1 MEERRPSHMQYQKIL
16 VVDDEESIRYM
27 LKMALEEAGY
37 EVELASDG
45 ITALAKLTES
55 VFDCVISDVRMPEM
69 SGLELLKA
77 IQEIRPDLTVIVM
90 SAFGSLDT
98 AIEAMKLGAYDYVS
112 KPFKQDEILLTLKKA
127 EERER
132 LRKENLLLR
141 REVEK
146 KYSFDNIIGK
156 STKMQEIFRRIEK
169 IAEYKST
176 VLITG
181 ESGTGKELV
190 AKAIHYSSPRRDLPF
205 IAVNCGAIP
214 GELLESELFGH
225 VKGAFTGAIAAKKGL
240 FTEADKG
247 TIFLDE
253 IGDLPLNLQVKLLR
267 VLQEGEIRR
276 VGDTRTFQVDVRVI
290 AATAKDLLE
299 EVQKGNF
306 REDLYYRLNV
316 VPFYLPPLRERR
328 EDIPLLVWHFL
339 RKYSAETG
347 KEIKEIAPDAMNALV
362 AYEWKGNVRELE
374 NVIERAV
381 VMSEGQIITT
391 EYLPE
396 GLVKSTSD
404 IILKIPESRISI
416 KTTVKELVEMAE
428 KELIARALA
437 KTGNNRTR
445 AAELL
450 EISHRALMYKLKEY
464 HL

>member
-1 MEERRPSHMQYQKIL
+1 M
-16 VVDDEESIRYM
+16 
-27 LKMALEEAGY
+27 
-37 EVELASDG
+37 
-45 ITALAKLTES
+45 
-55 VFDCVISDVRMPEM
+55 
-69 SGLELLKA
+69 
-77 IQEIRPDLTVIVM
+77 
-90 SAFGSLDT
+90 
-98 AIEAMKLGAYDYVS
+98 
-112 KPFKQDEILLTLKKA
+112 
-127 EERER
+127 
-132 LRKENLLLR
+132 LR

>member
-1 MEERRPSHMQYQKIL
+1 MQYQKIL

>member
-1 MEERRPSHMQYQKIL
+1 MQYQKIL

-27 LKMALEEAGY
+27 LKLALEEAGY

-45 ITALAKLTES
+45 TTALKKLTES

-69 SGLELLKA
+69 GGLELLKA

-112 KPFKQDEILLTLKKA
+112 KPFKQDEIILTLKKA

-132 LRKENLLLR
+132 LRKENVLLR

-190 AKAIHYSSPRRDLPF
+190 AKAIHYRGPRRDLPF

-225 VKGAFTGAIAAKKGL
+225 VKGAFTGAVAAKKGL

-276 VGDTRTFQVDVRVI
+276 VGDTRTSQVDVRVI

-299 EVQKGNF
+299 EVHKGNF

-316 VPFYLPPLRERR
+316 VPFHLPPLRERR

-339 RKYSAETG
+339 KKYSAETG
-347 KEIKEIAPDAMNALV
+347 KEIKEITPDAMNALV
-362 AYEWKGNVRELE
+362 AYEWRGNVRELE

-381 VMSEGQIITT
+381 VMSEGPIITT

-396 GLVKSTSD
+396 GLVKSASD
-404 IILKIPESRISI
+404 IVLKIPESRISI

-464 HL
+464 QM

>member
-1 MEERRPSHMQYQKIL
+1 MQYQKIL
-16 VVDDEESIRYM
+16 VVDDEENIRYM
-27 LKMALEEAGY
+27 LKLALEEAGY
-37 EVELASDG
+37 EVELAQDG
-45 ITALAKLTES
+45 REALEKLKDP
-55 VFDCVISDVRMPEM
+55 VFDCVISDMRMPEM
-69 SGLELLKA
+69 GGIEVLKA

-98 AIEAMKLGAYDYVS
+98 AIEAMKLGAYDYVT

-132 LRKENLLLR
+132 LRRENMLLR

-156 STKMQEIFRRIEK
+156 SAKMQDVFRRIEK
-169 IAEYKST
+169 IADYKST
-176 VLITG
+176 VLVSG

-190 AKAIHYSSPRRDLPF
+190 AKAIHYSGLRRDHPF

-225 VKGAFTGAIAAKKGL
+225 VKGAFTGAVAAKKGL
-240 FTEADKG
+240 FAEADKG

-276 VGDTRTFQVDVRVI
+276 VGDTRTIEVDVRVI
-290 AATAKDLLE
+290 AATAKDLME
-299 EVQKGNF
+299 EVKKGNF

-316 VPFYLPPLRERR
+316 VPFYLPSLRERR

-339 RKYSAETG
+339 RKYSTETG
-347 KEIKEIAPDAMNALV
+347 KEINDIAPEAMSALV

-374 NVIERAV
+374 NIIERAV
-381 VMSEGQIITT
+381 VMSEGDTITT

-396 GLVKSTSD
+396 GLVKNASD
-404 IILKIPESRISI
+404 LVLKIPEPRISI
-416 KTTVKELVEMAE
+416 KTTVKEIVEMAE
-428 KELIARALA
+428 KELITRALA
-437 KTGNNRTR
+437 KTSNNRTR

-464 HL
+464 HIS

>member
-1 MEERRPSHMQYQKIL
+1 MQYQKIL

-77 IQEIRPDLTVIVM
+77 IQEVRPDLTVIVM

-347 KEIKEIAPDAMNALV
+347 KEIKEITPDAMNALV

-396 GLVKSTSD
+396 GLVKSASD

>member
-1 MEERRPSHMQYQKIL
+1 MRYQKIL
-16 VVDDEESIRYM
+16 VVDDEENIRYM
-27 LKMALEEAGY
+27 LKLALEDAGY
-37 EVELASDG
+37 EVELAQNG
-45 ITALAKLTES
+45 PEALEKLKDS
-55 VFDCVISDVRMPEM
+55 VFECVICDIRMPEM
-69 SGLELLKA
+69 NGLEVLRE
-77 IQEIRPDLTVIVM
+77 IQGIRPDLTVIVM
-90 SAFGSLDT
+90 SAFGTLDT

-141 REVEK
+141 KEVEK

-156 STKMQEIFRRIEK
+156 STKMQEVFRRIEK
-169 IAEYKST
+169 IADYKST

-190 AKAIHYSSPRRDLPF
+190 AKAIHYSGSRRNYPF

-214 GELLESELFGH
+214 GDLLESELFGH
-225 VKGAFTGAIAAKKGL
+225 VKGAFTGAVASKKGL

-276 VGDTRTFQVDVRVI
+276 VGDTRTLQVDVRVI

-299 EVQKGNF
+299 EVKKGNF

-316 VPFYLPPLRERR
+316 VPFYLPSLRERR

-339 RKYSAETG
+339 KKYSAETG
-347 KEIKEIAPDAMNALV
+347 KEIKDITPEAMNALV
-362 AYEWKGNVRELE
+362 DHEWKGNVRELE
-374 NVIERAV
+374 NIIERAV
-381 VMSEGQIITT
+381 VMSEEEMITT

-396 GLVKSTSD
+396 GLVKKAYD
-404 IILKIPESRISI
+404 ITLKIPESRISI
-416 KTTVKELVEMAE
+416 KTTVKEIVEIAE

-437 KTGNNRTR
+437 KTANNRTR

-464 HL
+464 NM

>member
-1 MEERRPSHMQYQKIL
+1 MRYQKIL
-16 VVDDEESIRYM
+16 VVDDEENIRYM
-27 LKMALEEAGY
+27 LKLALDEAGY
-37 EVELASDG
+37 EVDLAENG
-45 ITALAKLTES
+45 LEALEKLKDS
-55 VFDCVISDVRMPEM
+55 VFECVICDLRMPEM
-69 SGLELLKA
+69 TGIEFLKA
-77 IQEIRPDLTVIVM
+77 IQGMRPDLTIIVM
-90 SAFGSLDT
+90 SAFGTLDT

-127 EERER
+127 EEREK

-156 STKMQEIFRRIEK
+156 SSKMQEVFRRIEK
-169 IAEYKST
+169 IADYKST

-190 AKAIHYSSPRRDLPF
+190 AKAIHYSGTRRDNPF

-225 VKGAFTGAIAAKKGL
+225 VKGAFTGAVTSKKGL

-276 VGDTRTFQVDVRVI
+276 VGDTKTLQIDVRVI

-299 EVQKGNF
+299 EVKKGHF

-316 VPFYLPPLRERR
+316 VPFYLPSLRERR

-339 RKYSAETG
+339 KKYSAETG
-347 KEIKEIAPDAMNALV
+347 KEIVDVTPEAMNALV
-362 AYEWKGNVRELE
+362 DHEWKGNVRELE

-381 VMSEGQIITT
+381 VMSEGDAITV

-396 GLVKSTSD
+396 ELVKKVSD

-416 KTTVKELVEMAE
+416 KTTVKEIVAMAE
-428 KELIARALA
+428 KELIDRALR
-437 KTGNNRTR
+437 KTANNRTR

-464 HL
+464 NV

>member
-1 MEERRPSHMQYQKIL
+1 MQYQKIL

-37 EVELASDG
+37 EVELAPDG

-90 SAFGSLDT
+90 SAFGNLDT

-156 STKMQEIFRRIEK
+156 STKMQEIFRKIEK

-190 AKAIHYSSPRRDLPF
+190 AKAIHYSGPRRDLPF

-225 VKGAFTGAIAAKKGL
+225 VKGAFTGAVAAKKGL
-240 FTEADKG
+240 FAEADKG

-347 KEIKEIAPDAMNALV
+347 KEIKEITPDAMNALV

-396 GLVKSTSD
+396 GLVKSASD

-428 KELIARALA
+428 KELIARALI